1 MPMHWFILVCLYSW
15 KTDGILFILK
25 LPEHFYIENIC
36 GIIKVKIVWGL
47 KTWELKNYL
56 RIMLEYMKFQN
67 LSYPDNYTA
76 GYNNM

>member
-1 MPMHWFILVCLYSW
+1 M
-15 KTDGILFILK
+15 G
-25 LPEHFYIENIC
+25 IENL
-36 GIIKVKIVWGL
+36 GTEK
-47 KTWELKNYL
+47 YL